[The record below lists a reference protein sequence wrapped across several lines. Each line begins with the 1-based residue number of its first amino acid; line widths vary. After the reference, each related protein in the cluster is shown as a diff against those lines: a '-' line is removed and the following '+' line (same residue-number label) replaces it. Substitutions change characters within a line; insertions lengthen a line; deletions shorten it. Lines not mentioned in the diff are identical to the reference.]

1 MIRFA
6 ADECFNG
13 AIVRGLLRR
22 GVDVVRVQD
31 VGLRAESDLRILDW
45 ATGAGRILLTHD
57 MATLVGFAY
66 DCVGAGKAMNGVI
79 AVPQSLS
86 IGAVIDDLELIATYS
101 DVEEWRNR
109 VTYLPF
115 P

>member
-22 GVDVVRVQD
+22 GIDVVRVQD
-31 VGLRAESDLRILDW
+31 VGLRAESDLRVLDW
-45 ATGAGRILLTHD
+45 ASAAGRVLLTHD
-57 MATLVGFAY
+57 TATLIGSAY
-66 DCVGAGKAMNGVI
+66 ELVGAGKAMIGVV

-86 IGAVIDDLELIATYS
+86 TGAAIDDLELIATCS
-101 DVEEWRNR
+101 DIEEWRNR
-109 VTYLPF
+109 VTYLPRA
-115 P
+115 